1 MSFRAWFKRWV
12 RSFHR
17 LLRIGTKPRK
27 TDKQR
32 KREHERRMKAKYAP
46 PNYFK
51 KKRKYTR
58 QRGSGYA
65 KSIAAMLDFAVTSLA
80 ILFLPFGLFHWGYKS
95 AQTRH
100 RARKAARAK
109 ASANKSHRPSPAP
122 QKANV
127 ATPKNVQT
135 QQSSPTVI
143 PQAYAKQK
151 ATENKAQSYVTPTR
165 VQKDKEPVNV
175 SYTPPTPHTIEK
187 PIVIP
192 PVPPA
197 PVPDVKALDENT
209 PKSTPKHE
217 ADRYIRKRMII
228 AGSSY
233 CEPSVLAKLQIGT
246 YFDLSREPDNPYDK
260 DAVVLTYEGEKIGY
274 VAKADVA
281 PYTVSLNLRRKI
293 YGVITDIITE
303 GNLTKYEYETWF
315 SSER

>member
-1 MSFRAWFKRWV
+1 MNFKSWLKRWA

-17 LLRIGTKPRK
+17 LLKVGSKPRK
-27 TDKQR
+27 SEKQR
-32 KREHERRMKAKYAP
+32 KEEHRRRMKAKTAP

-58 QRGSGYA
+58 HPGRKNAEG
-65 KSIAAMLDFAVTSLA
+65 IAATIEFALTSLA
-80 ILFLPFGLFHWGYKS
+80 ILFVPFKS
-95 AQTRH
+95 AQTR
-100 RARKAARAK
+100 RKSKKAPEAK
-109 ASANKSHRPSPAP
+109 ASANDSYRSTPAP
-122 QKANV
+122 QKTKVTTAPNN
-127 ATPKNVQT
+127 AQAKP
-135 QQSSPTVI
+135 SAPTVI
-143 PQAYAKQK
+143 PQASSKPK
-151 ATENKAQSYVTPTR
+151 STETKAQPSVTPPR
-165 VQKDKEPVNV
+165 VEKDKEPTNI
-175 SYTPPTPHTIEK
+175 SYTPAPSLPIDK

-192 PVPPA
+192 PAPPAPPA
-197 PVPDVKALDENT
+197 PVPEVKVLDENT
-209 PKSTPKHE
+209 PKSSPKHE

-315 SSER
+315 DSER